1 MHDIF
6 KAANLNLY
14 LKPYE
19 ILVTSENSGL
29 LEFVPNTISMDAMKK
44 YIKTKKY
51 PTLR

>member
-1 MHDIF
+1 MHKIF
-6 KAANLNLY
+6 RDANLNIY

-44 YIKTKKY
+44 YLK
-51 PTLR
+51 